1 MQWHTPM
8 GYCVKDGQI
17 VVDARQ
23 SEIVKQIFKDYDNGI
38 STVQIAN
45 MLMKKGVMNKHD
57 RVKWTHATVGRI
69 LENHNYLGT
78 EYYPR
83 FLEKDLFERVQ
94 EKREQKRKNLCHG
107 IYRPEKEERIL
118 FGGVIRCGACG
129 ATYGHHTQKKG
140 RVNQEPKWKCKN
152 YVYRNQL
159 CCAGGFISDREV
171 MEVCVTVINQILQDR
186 ELIQNVLEV
195 QKTVTPRYSMLD
207 EKVRQ
212 MRDDAYDKMS
222 TLLFDRASERYLT
235 LEVRDTEEKTQ
246 IMLDAIEGVTKLESF
261 DEELYRKLIKEII
274 VNKDSTATVV
284 FYNGSRLTTE
294 YGQKKKTEI
303 CVRKGDGDDS

>member
-8 GYCVKDGQI
+8 GYCVRDGQI
-17 VVDARQ
+17 VVDERQ
-23 SEIVKQIFKDYDNGI
+23 SDIVKQIFRDYDNGI
-38 STVQIAN
+38 SAVQIAKT
-45 MLMKKGVMNKHD
+45 LMKNGVMNKHD

-78 EYYPR
+78 EHYPR
-83 FLEKDLFERVQ
+83 FLEKELFERVQ

-118 FGGVIRCGACG
+118 FSGVIKCGACG
-129 ATYGHHTQKKG
+129 ETYGHHTQKKG
-140 RVNQEPKWKCKN
+140 CVNQEPKWKCKN

-171 MEVCVTVINQILQDR
+171 MEVCVKVINQILRDR
-186 ELIQNVLEV
+186 ELIQNTPEEHDM
-195 QKTVTPRYSMLD
+195 VTQRYSELD
-207 EKVRQ
+207 NMVKRMGDEG
-212 MRDDAYDKMS
+212 YDKMS
-222 TLLFDRASERYLT
+222 VLLLDRASERYLT
-235 LEVRDTEEKTQ
+235 LQVRDTAERTQ
-246 IMLDAIEGVTKLESF
+246 IMLDAIEDVTELETF

-294 YGQKKKTEI
+294 YGQKKDAAI
-303 CVRKGDGDDS
+303 YIRKGVRDDS

>member
-8 GYCVKDGQI
+8 GYCVRDGQI
-17 VVDARQ
+17 VVDERQ
-23 SEIVKQIFKDYDNGI
+23 SDIVKQIFRDYDNGI
-38 STVQIAN
+38 SAVQIAKTLIEN
-45 MLMKKGVMNKHD
+45 GVMNKHD

-78 EYYPR
+78 EHYPR
-83 FLEKDLFERVQ
+83 FLEKELFERVQ

-118 FGGVIRCGACG
+118 FSGVIKCGACG

-140 RVNQEPKWKCKN
+140 CVNQEPKWKCKN

-171 MEVCVTVINQILQDR
+171 MEVCVEVINQILRDR
-186 ELIQNVLEV
+186 ELIQNTPEE
-195 QKTVTPRYSMLD
+195 QETVTPKYSELD
-207 EKVRQ
+207 NMVKRMGDEG
-212 MRDDAYDKMS
+212 YDKMS
-222 TLLFDRASERYLT
+222 VLLLDRASERYLT
-235 LEVRDTEEKTQ
+235 LQVRDATERTQ
-246 IMLDAIEGVTKLESF
+246 IMLEAIEDVTELEVF

-294 YGQKKKTEI
+294 YGQKEKAAI
-303 CVRKGDGDDS
+303 YIRKGVEDDS